1 MKKLKKINKGLIL
14 TILVLLVLTIYSIN
28 IEKQRKQDK
37 TYIKEVCE
45 EYIKTIDEALV
56 LPEEMQDLKIEI
68 SKNKKDEYEKVVKD
82 NLRKVMIDNDEVIQ
96 LTYDR
101 LEDTIYNSESRI
113 TKSERKISKISSY
126 EFDSNKVEVNLNAV
140 VNTTTKYLN
149 GNDEEESKTDSFV
162 SNNDIIEL
170 QKIDGKWKV
179 TYSNLQ
185 GIDWGMLKD
194 TIEFAR

>member
-1 MKKLKKINKGLIL
+1 MKKFKKINKGLIL

-28 IEKQRKQDK
+28 IEKQRKEDK

-82 NLRKVMIDNDEVIQ
+82 NLKKVMIDNDEVIQ

-101 LEDTIYNSESRI
+101 LEDTIYNSESRV

-149 GNDEEESKTDSFV
+149 GNDEEESKPDSFV